1 MKLQIKE
8 PCHED
13 WNNMKIGIRSRH
25 CDVCEKSVIDFT
37 QQSRAEIIAYL
48 LENKD
53 QNVCGRMTAD
63 QFDFR
68 HEDIPVL
75 VETMERKKTA
85 NPFLILALV
94 CLSLSSYAQQETN
107 HIQTP
112 TPVERPMK
120 IGKMVAT
127 PPLPEEPV
135 EVEKGEI
142 NVIEEPLQ
150 GEVMLG
156 NVAVSKPE
164 KATNEERVYKFAEK
178 MPEYPG
184 GVMKMMDFVSA
195 NLRKPNASAN
205 GNVYVRFVVETDGR
219 LSGIKVVRSGDPA
232 MDAEAIR
239 LVESMPNWVPGEN
252 DGEVVPVVMTIPVR
266 FEQR

>member
-13 WNNMKIGIRSRH
+13 WNQMKIGIHSRH
-25 CDVCEKSVIDFT
+25 CKACEKSVIDFT

-48 LENKD
+48 LDNKG

-68 HEDIPVL
+68 DEDIPLL

-112 TPVERPMK
+112 TPVERPIK
-120 IGKMVAT
+120 IGKMVAS

-135 EVEKGEI
+135 EVKKGEVK
-142 NVIEEPLQ
+142 VIEEPIQ
-150 GEVMLG
+150 GEVLLG
-156 NVAVSKPE
+156 NVAVSEPGKQV
-164 KATNEERVYKFAEK
+164 NEDRVYKFAEK

-184 GVMKMMDFVSA
+184 GVMKMMDFIEA
-195 NLRKPNASAN
+195 NLRKSNLSES
-205 GNVYVRFVVETDGR
+205 GNVYIRFVVETDGR
-219 LSGIKVVRSGDPA
+219 LTGVKVVRSGNRE
-232 MDAEAIR
+232 MDTEAVR
-239 LVESMPNWVPGEN
+239 LVKSMPNWVPGEN
-252 DGEVVPVVMTIPVR
+252 DGEAVPVVMTIPVR
-266 FEQR
+266 FE